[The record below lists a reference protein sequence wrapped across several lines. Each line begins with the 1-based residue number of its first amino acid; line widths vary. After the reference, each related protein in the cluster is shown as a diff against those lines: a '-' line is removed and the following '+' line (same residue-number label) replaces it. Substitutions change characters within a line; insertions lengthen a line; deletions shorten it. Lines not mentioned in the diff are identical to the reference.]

1 MRSKRA
7 AHSGYEISA
16 ACQNALFPLS
26 IQSFLWYNYKEN
38 VNFTTSS
45 GYLTLWVT
53 MKNYKILGLDSLA
66 TWDEVKAAYRAL
78 AMKYHPD
85 RNPGD
90 ATAEAK
96 FKEIQKAYDILEE
109 RKFLF
114 TPKLDALRSQK
125 PKKPEAHEPEQE
137 QESE

>member
-1 MRSKRA
+1 
-7 AHSGYEISA
+7 
-16 ACQNALFPLS
+16 
-26 IQSFLWYNYKEN
+26 
-38 VNFTTSS
+38 
-45 GYLTLWVT
+45 

-85 RNPGD
+85 RNPGN
-90 ATAEAK
+90 AGAEAK